1 MASKTR
7 SGGSSWE
14 KWPQQA
20 LAFFAII
27 IVVIYALIFLTGDR
41 SAKPKLGIDLQGG
54 TRVTLVPQGAEPT
67 REQLDQ
73 ARNILEN
80 RVNGMGVSGAEVI
93 VDGDTLVITVPGEDT
108 SEARAVGQTSQLYF
122 RPVVAPSG
130 MDTDAVVTEIEKMA
144 NRWIETGIL
153 TPEQAKEKL
162 DQTVEAI
169 KSQAEQLKAQ
179 AEQLGTEAPET
190 KIPDFKVT
198 AKPPKPAANSIEAM
212 EMRENQLETL
222 KADRQSEDLN
232 VQIAAGSLM
241 VCGDGPDPMLGAD
254 DPALPLVACDDSQ
267 GQTMILDAVPVLIG
281 EDETNPRA
289 QRLTGNEIDTN
300 RPINAGINQQT
311 GQMEIT
317 FTFKSENGDQGAAT
331 WAKLTTDYLQQQVA
345 ITLDSKIISA
355 PQIQS
360 ATPVG
365 SATAITGQ
373 FSQDQATELANNLKY
388 GALPLSFAGENGEQG
403 GTAITVPASLGVASL
418 KAGLIAGLVGF
429 ALVALFSLYFYRY
442 FGLISLFA
450 LVLSGL
456 LVYGSLV
463 LLGRIIGYSLDLAGI
478 AGLIIG
484 IGTTAD
490 SFVVIYE
497 RIKDEIRAGRT
508 FRSAV
513 PHAWQRARS
522 TIVTGNMVT
531 LIAAVVVYLIAVGE
545 VKGFAFTLG
554 LTTVFDLLVTFLAT
568 APLIILAS
576 RQAWTAKPAFNGLGK
591 VFALAKRTSG
601 TRQYARHKAAIPAEE
616 KTPKD
621 SGEQPTTVTDEA
633 EDVEA
638 RLART
643 HSHLIPSNT
652 ADSNPDGAKV
662 EEDDEQTE
670 GEK

>member
-1 MASKTR
+1 
-7 SGGSSWE
+7 
-14 KWPQQA
+14 
-20 LAFFAII
+20 
-27 IVVIYALIFLTGDR
+27 
-41 SAKPKLGIDLQGG
+41 
-54 TRVTLVPQGAEPT
+54 
-67 REQLDQ
+67 
-73 ARNILEN
+73 
-80 RVNGMGVSGAEVI
+80 
-93 VDGDTLVITVPGEDT
+93 
-108 SEARAVGQTSQLYF
+108 
-122 RPVVAPSG
+122 
-130 MDTDAVVTEIEKMA
+130 
-144 NRWIETGIL
+144 
-153 TPEQAKEKL
+153 
-162 DQTVEAI
+162 
-169 KSQAEQLKAQ
+169 
-179 AEQLGTEAPET
+179 
-190 KIPDFKVT
+190 
-198 AKPPKPAANSIEAM
+198 
-212 EMRENQLETL
+212 
-222 KADRQSEDLN
+222 
-232 VQIAAGSLM
+232 
-241 VCGDGPDPMLGAD
+241 
-254 DPALPLVACDDSQ
+254 
-267 GQTMILDAVPVLIG
+267 
-281 EDETNPRA
+281 
-289 QRLTGNEIDTN
+289 
-300 RPINAGINQQT
+300 
-311 GQMEIT
+311 MEIT